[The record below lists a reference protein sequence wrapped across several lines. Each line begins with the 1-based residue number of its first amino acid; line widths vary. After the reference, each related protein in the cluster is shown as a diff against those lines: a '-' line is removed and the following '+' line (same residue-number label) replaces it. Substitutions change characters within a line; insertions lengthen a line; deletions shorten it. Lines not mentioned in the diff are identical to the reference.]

1 MEKLDTADALLK
13 KGEFTKAI
21 KLYEEVHEAYPEEES
36 VLLMLAWAHYD
47 SGATEKAVA
56 CLEIL
61 LAREMQRKIFT
72 GFAFDEL
79 VRIYK
84 QERKFT
90 KLIEICSNASAGY
103 PDDVGL
109 LIELGNAFQAAGRA
123 GEACDIYKKLIR
135 LENDNPAFHCL
146 LGEALFSA
154 GLTAESET
162 QFLRAGGLDPDE
174 VDHYYF
180 KIAGLFSQNRCFE
193 DAARLFK
200 KCIAAKPDNPLYH
213 CSLGDAL
220 VGLGKI
226 VEAEKEYETAVHQD
240 NSGSGA
246 YYNRFGNTLAGNNYH
261 FDAVK
266 AFKKALEIEPYNPV
280 YIRNL
285 TVSCKALGLM
295 HMVKNETKS

>member
-1 MEKLDTADALLK
+1 MEKLDTADTLLK
-13 KGEFTKAI
+13 QGKYSEAI
-21 KLYEEVHEAYPEEES
+21 KLYEEIHEAYPEEES

-47 SGATEKAVA
+47 SGSTEKAVA

-61 LAREMQRKIFT
+61 LTREMQRKIFT

-84 QERKFT
+84 QEKNFV

-123 GEACDIYKKLIR
+123 REACDIYKNLIS

-154 GLTAESET
+154 GLTAESEA
-162 QFLRAGGLDPDE
+162 QFLRAGGLDPDQ

-180 KIAGLFSQNRCFE
+180 KMAGLFSQNRFFE
-193 DAARLFK
+193 DAARLLK
-200 KCIAAKPDNPLYH
+200 KCLATKPDNPLYH

-220 VGLGKI
+220 VGLGEI
-226 VEAEKEYETAVHQD
+226 VEAEKEYETAVNQD
-240 NSGSGA
+240 NRSSGA
-246 YYNRFGNTLAGNNYH
+246 YYNRLGNVLSQERYH
-261 FDAVK
+261 SEAVK
-266 AFKKALEIEPYNPV
+266 AFKKALAREPDNPV
-280 YIRNL
+280 YTRHLAISL
-285 TVSCKALGLM
+285 KHL
-295 HMVKNETKS
+295 